1 MIIKEAYARAG
12 LIGNPSDGYYGKTI
26 SLSIKNFRAR
36 VTLYESP
43 RLHILPSLKDRSEFE
58 NIEDF
63 LQSVHLYG
71 YYGGIRLVKAV
82 LKRFIEYFKEKRGS
96 LPEQNFTLEYETNIP
111 RGVGLAGSSAII
123 TATLRCLMGFYK
135 LKIPL
140 PIQANLIW
148 KAETEEL
155 GIPAGL
161 QDRVIQVYEG
171 LVYMDFSR
179 EFMERQG
186 YGHYERLDPA
196 LLPPLFVAYRED
208 SAERSEIPHSNLR
221 ERFESG
227 EKRVVEAMKEFARYT
242 EEVRKLLQE
251 NRGREIG
258 EWLDRNFALRKSILP
273 LSLQHV
279 ELVEVGK
286 KLGSAVK
293 FCGSGGAVIGLVPS
307 GREDALR
314 EAYRAVGAKVI
325 LPRIK

>member
-1 MIIKEAYARAG
+1 MEAKREVWFINPPFRGEMVIKEAYARAG

-58 NIEDF
+58 NVEDF
-63 LQSVHLYG
+63 LQNVHLYG

-82 LKRFIEYFKEKRGS
+82 LKRFVEYFREKRGS
-96 LPEQNFTLEYETNIP
+96 LPKKNFTVEYETNIP

-123 TATLRCLMGFYK
+123 TATLRCLMDFYK
-135 LKIPL
+135 LMIPL
-140 PIQANLIW
+140 PLQANLVW

-179 EFMERQG
+179 EFIEKQG
-186 YGHYERLDPA
+186 HGYYESLDPDT
-196 LLPPLFVAYRED
+196 LPSLFVAYKED

-221 ERFESG
+221 ERFERG
-227 EKRVVEAMKEFARYT
+227 ERKVVEAMREFARYA
-242 EEVRKLLQE
+242 EEVRKLLKE
-251 NRGREIG
+251 
-258 EWLDRNFALRKSILP
+258 
-273 LSLQHV
+273 
-279 ELVEVGK
+279 K
-286 KLGSAVK
+286 KG
-293 FCGSGGAVIGLVPS
+293 
-307 GREDALR
+307 
-314 EAYRAVGAKVI
+314 
-325 LPRIK
+325 